1 MRRLIFLAPILVFV
15 GLVVYFATPL
25 LRGTDP
31 SLIPSPLIDKPIP
44 AFSLAPLPG
53 YQKGLSSDDL
63 KGKGVLIVNI
73 FASWCVPCRAE
84 APALMTLA
92 RDYHVPI
99 YGIDQKDPPDDALD
113 YLKQLGDP
121 YVAIG
126 ADSDRHVSID
136 WGAYGAPETFIV
148 DAEGRIRFKQAAP
161 ITQADIRDTIL
172 PLLKQLGAK

>member
-1 MRRLIFLAPILVFV
+1 MRRLLFLAPVLVFV

-44 AFSLAPLPG
+44 SFSLPPLPG
-53 YQKGLSSDDL
+53 YAKGVSSADL
-63 KGKGVLIVNI
+63 KGRVLIVNI

-92 RDYHVPI
+92 HAYHVPI
-99 YGIDQKDPPDDALD
+99 YGIDQKDPPDEALD

-148 DAEGRIRFKQAAP
+148 DASGRIRFKQAAP
-161 ITQADIRDTIL
+161 ITQADIQETIL
-172 PLLKQLGAK
+172 PMLKQLGVQ

>member
-1 MRRLIFLAPILVFV
+1 MRRLIFITPILVFV

-31 SLIPSPLIDKPIP
+31 SLIPSPLVDKPIP
-44 AFSLAPLPG
+44 TFELPPLPG
-53 YQKGLSSDDL
+53 YQKGLSSADL
-63 KGKGVLIVNI
+63 KGKVLIVNI

-92 RDYHVPI
+92 REHHVPI
-99 YGIDQKDPPDDALD
+99 YGIDQKDPPEDALE

-126 ADSDRHVSID
+126 MDSDRHVSID

-161 ITQADIRDTIL
+161 ITQTDIRETIL

>member
-1 MRRLIFLAPILVFV
+1 MRRLLFIAPILVFA

-44 AFSLAPLPG
+44 TFDLPPLPG
-53 YQKGLSSDDL
+53 YPKGVSSADL
-63 KGKGVLIVNI
+63 KGRVVIVNI

-92 RDYHVPI
+92 REHNVPI
-99 YGIDQKDPPDDALD
+99 YGIDQKDPPQDALE

-161 ITQADIRDTIL
+161 ITQADIRETIL